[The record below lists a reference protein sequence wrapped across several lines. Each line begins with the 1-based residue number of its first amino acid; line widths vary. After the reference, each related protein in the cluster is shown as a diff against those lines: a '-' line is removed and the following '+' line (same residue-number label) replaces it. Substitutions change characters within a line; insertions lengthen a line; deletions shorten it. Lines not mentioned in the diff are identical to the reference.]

1 MSTKLGTS
9 GLQAGEHVRDR
20 PIIFSAPMVR
30 ALLAGRKT
38 QTRRVLGDK
47 VPPPPDPVDLA
58 WPARKPWPY
67 LDAYCSGKRTPENPR
82 GMGENWAW
90 WTRDDRPCEQFRVG
104 YVPGDRLWVREAV
117 IIAPPGWTNTPA
129 NPMGPRWQEVGYLA
143 DTPNGELSETAREYG
158 LKASPSIHMPRWA
171 SRLTLNVTDVRVH
184 RLQEISE
191 DDALAEGVK
200 KVRDHCYV
208 VEGFGYDTS
217 GLCHSRP
224 TIPFA
229 QLWDKIHG
237 ETGPKSWESNPWVVA
252 ISFAVEKRNID
263 AECAEQ
269 RQGVAAA

>member
-1 MSTKLGTS
+1 MT
-9 GLQAGEHVRDR
+9 DR

-38 QTRRVLGDK
+38 QTRRILGDK

-67 LDAYCSGKRTPENPR
+67 LDAYCSGTRTPENPR

-171 SRLTLNVTDVRVH
+171 SRLTLNVTDVRVQ

-191 DDALAEGVK
+191 EDAKAEGCGPVIPDDVK
-200 KVRDHCYV
+200 DHPLAKHI
-208 VEGFGYDTS
+208 G
-217 GLCHSRP
+217 P
-224 TIPFA
+224 PAINAFA
-229 QLWDKIHG
+229 AVWERLHG

-263 AECAEQ
+263 VPYVGNIETPKEI
-269 RQGVAAA
+269 VT